1 MINDNDYRD
10 LVAISNDMIND
21 VSLKHKRYL
30 YYTIDWNSRL
40 ICIRGA
46 KGTGKSTLI
55 LQYIKEH
62 CHDKQKVLYIS
73 LDDFHFQLFSLYD
86 VAEYAYLHGVETLFI
101 DEVHYHKHWSLY
113 IKNIYDRFKNMKIVY
128 TGSSMLQ
135 LEKAEADL
143 SRRQSVYDLWGFSF
157 REYLLFNQKLDFGAF
172 SIDTLLKEH
181 VGISNEIRSKIKP
194 LELFDNYLINGY
206 YPFSLE
212 GAKDYHKRLLSV
224 VDLIIFQDIPLIE
237 DISFATLQKAR
248 KLLMILAEQV
258 PFEPNITS
266 LGRDIEATRDIVIKI
281 LDLLEKAGL
290 LLLLRKE
297 KNNYKTLSRPD
308 KIYLN
313 NTNLMFA
320 LNRRINKG
328 TMREIFFYN
337 QLYINH
343 SVLMPSKGDFLID
356 EKYTFEVG
364 GAGKDFFQIKDMSD
378 SYLAVDDTEYGFQN
392 RIPLW
397 LFGFL
402 Y

>member
-30 YYTIDWNSRL
+30 YDTIDWNSRL

-113 IKNIYDRFKNMKIVY
+113 IKNIYDRFKGMKIVY

-157 REYLLFNQKLDFGAF
+157 REYLLFNQKLDFGAL

-181 VGISNEIRSKIKP
+181 VGISNEIKSKIKP
-194 LELFDNYLINGY
+194 LELFDSYLLNGY

-364 GAGKDFFQIKDMSD
+364 GAGKDFSQIKDMSD